1 MEPGK
6 EEGMSM
12 GTLVMI
18 LASIM
23 FIGYIV
29 YRISKQREE
38 LRNTVNILTAEEHD
52 FVDGLETLVASGA
65 LKPVAA

>member
-1 MEPGK
+1 MEPGT

-38 LRNTVNILTAEEHD
+38 LRNTVSILTAGEHD
-52 FVDGLETLVASGA
+52 FVDGLESLVASGA